1 MTISNPRPYP
11 FKATDELYVE
21 PRFEQLRENEP
32 LCPVRLPHGEAAWLV
47 TRYEDVKT
55 VLGDPRFS
63 RARAVTEDEPRT
75 RPYRGLPGNI
85 LEFDP
90 PEHTR
95 LRRVVAKAFTV
106 RRVEELRVRAQAI
119 ADGLVDAMIAQ
130 GPPADLVAGFALP
143 LPVTVICELLG
154 VPLEDRTR
162 FRLWSDAL
170 LSTTRFTPEEVE
182 RYAGELS
189 AYMAALI
196 AERRKEPTDDLL
208 GVMVAARDEE
218 ERLSED
224 ELVAMGVGVLVAG
237 HETTASQ
244 IPNFVHT
251 LLGHPDQ
258 LARLRA
264 DLDLVPQA
272 VEELMRFVP
281 LGDAGIARY
290 ALEDVE
296 LSGGVVRAGEPVVTS
311 NVAANRDAAVFTRP
325 EELDLTRQEASH
337 VGFGHG
343 PHHCLGAQLARME
356 LQVTLRTLLTRL
368 PGLRLAG
375 TGADLER
382 KTGSGVKGFS
392 KMLVTW
398 DET

>member
-1 MTISNPRPYP
+1 MTISDPQAFP
-11 FKATDELYVE
+11 FHETDELLIE
-21 PRFEQLRENEP
+21 PEFEELRANQP
-32 LCPVRLPHGEAAWLV
+32 MCPVRLAHGEPAWLV

-55 VLGDPRFS
+55 VLGDSRFS
-63 RARAVTEDEPRT
+63 RAEAAARDEPRT
-75 RPYRGLPGNI
+75 RYHRGLSGNI
-85 LEFDP
+85 LAFDP

-95 LRRVVAKAFTV
+95 LRRVVAKAFTA
-106 RRVEELRVRAQAI
+106 RRVEQLRMRAQDI
-119 ADGLVDAMIAQ
+119 ADGLVDAMTVRGA
-130 GPPADLVAGFALP
+130 PADLVADFALP

-170 LSTTRFTPEEVE
+170 LSTTRFRPEEVE
-182 RYAGELS
+182 RYADELS
-189 AYMAALI
+189 AYMASLV
-196 AERRKEPTDDLL
+196 AERRKEPRDDLL

-218 ERLSED
+218 DRLSED
-224 ELVAMGVGVLVAG
+224 ELVAMGVSVLVAG

-244 IPNFVHT
+244 IPNFVYT
-251 LLGHPDQ
+251 LFEHPGE
-258 LARLRA
+258 LSRLRA

-281 LGDAGIARY
+281 LGSGGVARY

-296 LSGGVVRAGEPVVTS
+296 LSGGVVRAGEPVVAS
-311 NVAANRDAAVFTRP
+311 NASANRDTAVYTCP
-325 EELDLTRQEASH
+325 EKLDLTRQEASH

-356 LQVTLRTLLTRL
+356 LQVALRTLLERL

-375 TGADLER
+375 TAEDLVWKAGA
-382 KTGSGVKGFS
+382 GVKGLQ

-398 DET
+398 DAA

>member
-1 MTISNPRPYP
+1 MTIGNPRPYP
-11 FKATDELYVE
+11 FKVTDELYVE
-21 PRFEQLRENEP
+21 PRFEELRESEP
-32 LCPVRLPHGEAAWLV
+32 LCPVRLPHGEPAWLV

-55 VLGDPRFS
+55 VLGDSRFS
-63 RARAVTEDEPRT
+63 RARAVREDEPRT
-75 RPYRGLPGNI
+75 RYHRGLPGNI

-106 RRVEELRVRAQAI
+106 RRVQELRVRAQAI

-162 FRLWSDAL
+162 FRVWSDAL

-182 RYAGELS
+182 RCADELS

-196 AERRKEPTDDLL
+196 AERRKEPKDDLL

-218 ERLSED
+218 DRLTED
-224 ELVAMGVGVLVAG
+224 ELVAMGVSVLVAG

-251 LLGHPDQ
+251 LLDHPDQ

-264 DLDLVPQA
+264 EPDLVPRA

-296 LSGGVVRAGEPVVTS
+296 LSGGVVRAGEPVVAS
-311 NVAANRDAAVFTRP
+311 NVSANRDRTVYTCP
-325 EELDLTRQEASH
+325 EALDLTRQEATH

-368 PGLRLAG
+368 PDLRLAG
-375 TGADLER
+375 TGDDLAR

-392 KMLVTW
+392 KMLVAW
-398 DET
+398 DEV

>member
-1 MTISNPRPYP
+1 MAISDPHP
-11 FKATDELYVE
+11 FPFQETDELLIE
-21 PRFEQLRENEP
+21 PRFEELRESEP
-32 LCPVRLPHGEAAWLV
+32 LCPVRLAHGEPAWLV

-55 VLGDPRFS
+55 VLGDARFS
-63 RARAVTEDEPRT
+63 RAEATARDEPRT
-75 RPYRGLPGNI
+75 RYHRGLPGNI
-85 LEFDP
+85 LAFDP

-95 LRRVVAKAFTV
+95 LRRVVAKAFTA
-106 RRVEELRVRAQAI
+106 RRVEALRARAQTI
-119 ADGLVDAMIAQ
+119 SDGLVVAMTGRGA
-130 GPPADLVAGFALP
+130 PADLVADFALP

-154 VPLEDRTR
+154 VPVEDRTR

-182 RYAGELS
+182 RYADELS
-189 AYMAALI
+189 DYMAALV
-196 AERRKEPTDDLL
+196 AERRKEPSDDLL
-208 GVMVAARDEE
+208 GVMVAARDEQD
-218 ERLSED
+218 RLSEE
-224 ELVAMGVGVLVAG
+224 ELVAMGVSVLVAG

-244 IPNFVHT
+244 IPNFVYT
-251 LLGHPDQ
+251 LFEHPAE

-281 LGDAGIARY
+281 LGSGGVARY

-296 LSGGVVRAGEPVVTS
+296 LSGGVVRAGEPVVAS
-311 NVAANRDAAVFTRP
+311 NASANRDTAVYSCP
-325 EELDLTRQEASH
+325 ERLDLTRQEASH

-356 LQVTLRTLLTRL
+356 LQVALRTLLGRL
-368 PGLRLAG
+368 PGLRPAG
-375 TGADLER
+375 TGEDFVW
-382 KTGSGVKGFS
+382 KTGAGVKGLQ

-398 DET
+398 DPS